1 MQTQT
6 EHNPSILFDQDRV
19 IMANIRS
26 NYLAIFH
33 ENEELRKLI
42 IKLQKETDEFKR
54 NLEKS
59 SQEISESNS

>member
-1 MQTQT
+1 MQNQT
-6 EHNPSILFDQDRV
+6 ELNPSILFDQDRV

-42 IKLQKETDEFKR
+42 IKLQKENDEFKR

>member
-33 ENEELRKLI
+33 ENEELRKYI
-42 IKLQKETDEFKR
+42 IKLQKENDELKR
-54 NLEKS
+54 NLEKT
-59 SQEISESNS
+59 SQEVSNNDA

>member
-1 MQTQT
+1 MQNQT
-6 EHNPSILFDQDRV
+6 EHNPSILFDQNRV

-42 IKLQKETDEFKR
+42 IKLQKENDEFKR
-54 NLEKS
+54 NLEKT
-59 SQEISESNS
+59 SQEISNNDA

>member
-1 MQTQT
+1 MQNQT

-42 IKLQKETDEFKR
+42 IKLQKENDELKR
-54 NLEKS
+54 NLEKT
-59 SQEISESNS
+59 SQEISNNDA

>member
-33 ENEELRKLI
+33 ENADLRKEI
-42 IKLQKETDEFKR
+42 IKLREENAELKR

>member
-1 MQTQT
+1 MQNQT

-33 ENEELRKLI
+33 ENEELRKHI
-42 IKLQKETDEFKR
+42 IKLQKENDEFKR
-54 NLEKS
+54 NLEKT
-59 SQEISESNS
+59 SQEISNNDA

>member
-1 MQTQT
+1 MQNQT
-6 EHNPSILFDQDRV
+6 ELNPSILFDQDRV

-42 IKLQKETDEFKR
+42 IKLQEENAELKR

>member
-1 MQTQT
+1 
-6 EHNPSILFDQDRV
+6 
-19 IMANIRS
+19 MANIRS

-42 IKLQKETDEFKR
+42 IKLQKENDELKN

>member
-42 IKLQKETDEFKR
+42 IKLQKENDELKS

-59 SQEISESNS
+59 SQEISNNDA

>member
-1 MQTQT
+1 
-6 EHNPSILFDQDRV
+6 
-19 IMANIRS
+19 MANIRS

-42 IKLQKETDEFKR
+42 IKLQKENDELKS

-59 SQEISESNS
+59 SQEISNNDA

>member
-1 MQTQT
+1 MQNQT
-6 EHNPSILFDQDRV
+6 ELNPSILFDQDRV

-26 NYLAIFH
+26 NYLAVFH

-42 IKLQKETDEFKR
+42 IKLQKENDEFKR

>member
-42 IKLQKETDEFKR
+42 IKLQKENDEFKR
-54 NLEKS
+54 NLEKT
-59 SQEISESNS
+59 SQ

>member
-1 MQTQT
+1 
-6 EHNPSILFDQDRV
+6 
-19 IMANIRS
+19 MANIRS

-42 IKLQKETDEFKR
+42 IKLQKENDEFKR

>member
-33 ENEELRKLI
+33 ENEELRKYI
-42 IKLQKETDEFKR
+42 IKLQKENDELKR
-54 NLEKS
+54 NLEKT
-59 SQEISESNS
+59 SQEISNNDA

>member
-33 ENEELRKLI
+33 ENEELRKHI
-42 IKLQKETDEFKR
+42 IKLQKENDELKN

-59 SQEISESNS
+59 SQEISNNDA

>member
-1 MQTQT
+1 MQNQT
-6 EHNPSILFDQDRV
+6 ELNPSILFDQDRV

-33 ENEELRKLI
+33 ENEELRKYI
-42 IKLQKETDEFKR
+42 IKLQEENAELKR

>member
-33 ENEELRKLI
+33 ENEELRKYI
-42 IKLQKETDEFKR
+42 IKLQKENDELKR
-54 NLEKS
+54 NLEKT
-59 SQEISESNS
+59 SQEISNNDN

>member
-1 MQTQT
+1 MQSQT

-42 IKLQKETDEFKR
+42 IKLQKENDEFKR
-54 NLEKS
+54 NLEKT
-59 SQEISESNS
+59 SQEISNNDA

>member
-1 MQTQT
+1 MQNQT

-42 IKLQKETDEFKR
+42 IKLQKENDELKS

-59 SQEISESNS
+59 SQEISNNDA

>member
-1 MQTQT
+1 MQNQT
-6 EHNPSILFDQDRV
+6 ELNPSILFDQDRV

-42 IKLQKETDEFKR
+42 IKLQKENDELKN

>member
-33 ENEELRKLI
+33 ENSDLRKEI
-42 IKLQKETDEFKR
+42 IKLREENAELKR
-54 NLEKS
+54 NLEKT
-59 SQEISESNS
+59 SQEVSNNDA

>member
-42 IKLQKETDEFKR
+42 IKLQKENDEFKR
-54 NLEKS
+54 NLEKT
-59 SQEISESNS
+59 SQEISNNDN

>member
-42 IKLQKETDEFKR
+42 IKLQKENDELKR
-54 NLEKS
+54 NLEKT
-59 SQEISESNS
+59 SQEISNNDA

>member
-1 MQTQT
+1 MQNQT
-6 EHNPSILFDQDRV
+6 EHNPNILFDQNRV

-33 ENEELRKLI
+33 ENEELRKYI
-42 IKLQKETDEFKR
+42 IKLQKENDELKN

-59 SQEISESNS
+59 SQEVSGSNS

>member
-33 ENEELRKLI
+33 ENSDLRKEI
-42 IKLQKETDEFKR
+42 IKLKEENAELKR
-54 NLEKS
+54 NLEKT
-59 SQEISESNS
+59 SQEISNNDA

>member
-1 MQTQT
+1 MQNQT

-33 ENEELRKLI
+33 ENEELRKHI
-42 IKLQKETDEFKR
+42 IKLQKENDELKR
-54 NLEKS
+54 NLEKN
-59 SQEISESNS
+59 SQEISNNDT

>member
-1 MQTQT
+1 MQNQT

-42 IKLQKETDEFKR
+42 IKLQKENDELKR

>member
-33 ENEELRKLI
+33 ENSDLRKEI
-42 IKLQKETDEFKR
+42 IKLREENAELKR
-54 NLEKS
+54 NLEKT
-59 SQEISESNS
+59 SQEISNNDN

>member
-42 IKLQKETDEFKR
+42 IKLQKENDEFKR
-54 NLEKS
+54 NLEKT
-59 SQEISESNS
+59 SQEISNNDA

>member
-42 IKLQKETDEFKR
+42 IKLQKENDEFKR
-54 NLEKS
+54 NLEKT